1 MAWTHEMLIGQ
12 QRVMSTAYGTEQAEA
27 VARLE
32 GGVPQGDPASPGYW
46 VIVLDF
52 VLTYV
57 ATAGGAGYK
66 LYGVAVQMSGYAD
79 DLAPMSATRESLQQT
94 VAATMAAVGVITVR
108 VNEVKSYYVRSPAGL
123 CDEWAL
129 GGGPDGGD
137 GHRPRA
143 GHARQVAQADAAQ
156 RARGRE
162 HGGHDGGQGAHRSR
176 GGNLKP

>member
-1 MAWTHEMLIGQ
+1 MDFALRRLHLPEDFVAWTHEMLIGQ

-79 DLAPMSATRESLQQT
+79 DLAPMSATREGLQQT

-108 VNEVKSYYVRSPAGL
+108 VNEVKSYYVRSPASP
-123 CDEWAL
+123 CDEWAVGQTGEAVTVPAL
-129 GGGPDGGD
+129 DMQGSVDDPRVDDGGC
-137 GHRPRA
+137 PCNL
-143 GHARQVAQADAAQ
+143 DAAQ
-156 RARGRE
+156 
-162 HGGHDGGQGAHRSR
+162 S
-176 GGNLKP
+176 P